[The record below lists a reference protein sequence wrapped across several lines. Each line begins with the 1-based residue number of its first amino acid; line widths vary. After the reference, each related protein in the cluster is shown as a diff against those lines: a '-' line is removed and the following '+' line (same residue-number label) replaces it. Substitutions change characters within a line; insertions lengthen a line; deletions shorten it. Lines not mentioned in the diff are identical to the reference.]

1 MPRAAASGTGCDCFI
16 SLDQVPGEAQD
27 AAFAGAIEV
36 RGWTWGASS
45 KGSQVMAG
53 GPKAMADVRHF
64 TFEHLVD
71 SATAGLWSR
80 CVTNALI
87 PNGLLTLRRAGG
99 PSAQRYLEIRF
110 KQVRI
115 VDVSVA
121 MSDENL
127 IPLEKVTLAFE
138 SVTLDYLEEMGHNVN
153 GHRNHLQSWKRIH
166 RWLRQTLHPN
176 PHHQPQ

>member
-1 MPRAAASGTGCDCFI
+1 MRLSIAEATELAATVLSRHGLVPEHAR
-16 SLDQVPGEAQD
+16 QVA
-27 AAFAGAIEV
+27 
-36 RGWTWGASS
+36 
-45 KGSQVMAG
+45 
-53 GPKAMADVRHF
+53 
-64 TFEHLVD
+64 EHLVD

-87 PNGLLTLRRAGG
+87 PNGQLTQRRAGG

-138 SVTLDYLEEMGHNVN
+138 SVTLDYTPQAAQG
-153 GHRNHLQSWKRIH
+153 GSQSGRHSFNWVAGTSR
-166 RWLRQTLHPN
+166 
-176 PHHQPQ
+176 

>member
-36 RGWTWGASS
+36 RGWSWGASS

-87 PNGLLTLRRAGG
+87 PNGQLTQRRAGG

-138 SVTLDYLEEMGHNVN
+138 SVTLDYTPQAAQG
-153 GHRNHLQSWKRIH
+153 GSQSGRHSFNWVAGTSR
-166 RWLRQTLHPN
+166 
-176 PHHQPQ
+176 

>member
-87 PNGLLTLRRAGG
+87 PNGQLTQRRAGG

-138 SVTLDYLEEMGHNVN
+138 YVTLDYTPQAAQG
-153 GHRNHLQSWKRIH
+153 GSQSGRHSFNWVAGTSR
-166 RWLRQTLHPN
+166 
-176 PHHQPQ
+176 